1 MDHMYACMLIY
12 RPVISSIAFE
22 MVLPAGELA
31 TCSSRYNDIS
41 TLAIVKPPALASI
54 DD

>member
-1 MDHMYACMLIY
+1 
-12 RPVISSIAFE
+12 VISSIAFE

-31 TCSSRYNDIS
+31 TPTCSSRYNDIW